1 MKYTEANIPTPALVV
16 DLAIVEGNLQRAHGY
31 TAEHGLTIRPHT
43 KTHKSLYMA
52 RRQLAHG
59 AKGLTVAKFG
69 EALVMANATDD
80 LLMAYPYIDPNRL
93 PDLMN
98 LARKKKVRFAFDN
111 PQAID
116 MLAESAGS
124 AGLVLE
130 VMIDVDAG
138 HHRTGVQTA
147 ANVLELAQRVSKYKS
162 LSFEGVFCYPGHLNN
177 VEAAKT
183 RMSEVSAILRE
194 TIALLTKSGIESRT
208 ISAGSTPTLFYSH
221 LAPEINEI
229 RPGTYIYNDRNEIA
243 AGVASIDE
251 CAARLVC
258 TVVSDAVPNKFV
270 LNSGSKTLTND
281 RLGMDPIN
289 GGFGLVVEYPQAKIS
304 RLSEE
309 HGEVEVNDGAKPKV
323 GERVHVIP
331 NHICPSVNL
340 HDEMWVKH
348 ADGSLE
354 AMRIDARGKTT

>member
-1 MKYTEANIPTPALVV
+1 
-16 DLAIVEGNLQRAHGY
+16 
-31 TAEHGLTIRPHT
+31 
-43 KTHKSLYMA
+43 MA
-52 RRQLAHG
+52 GRQLAHG

-80 LLMAYPYIDPNRL
+80 LLLAYPYIDPNRL

-98 LARKKKVRFAFDN
+98 LAKKQKVRFAFDN

-116 MLAESAGS
+116 MLAESAAA

-130 VMIDVDAG
+130 VMVDVDAG

-147 ANVLELAQRVSKYKS
+147 ANVLELGQRVSKYKS
-162 LSFEGVFCYPGHLNN
+162 LRFEGVFCYPGHLNN
-177 VEAAKT
+177 VEAAKA
-183 RMSEVSAILRE
+183 RMAEVSAILHE
-194 TIALLTKSGIESRT
+194 TIALLNKSGIEPRT

-243 AGVASIDE
+243 AGVCSIDD
-251 CAARLVC
+251 CGARLVC

-270 LNSGSKTLTND
+270 LNSGSKSLTND

-289 GGFGLVVEYPQAKIS
+289 GGFGLIVEYPQAKIS

-309 HGEVEVNDGAKPKV
+309 HGEVEVNGGDKPKV

-348 ADGSLE
+348 PDGSLE